1 MISKIKYNR
10 VLKDTTIV
18 DIPNI
23 RTHIPTPTD
32 IDYDR
37 GYIIRYFVR
46 KSNDE
51 GSYIYEINSD
61 EYSKLNSNP
70 FFRVVSLRWRIS
82 GEIAEVRESNRK
94 SVKLTSTE
102 MKNIGRYLANLLQF
116 HYRTSSKILNK

>member
-10 VLKDTTIV
+10 VLKDTSVV
-18 DIPNI
+18 DIPKI

-51 GSYIYEINSD
+51 GSYIYEINST

-70 FFRVVSLRWRIS
+70 FFVVISLRWRIS
-82 GEIAEVRESNRK
+82 GEIVDVRESNRK
-94 SVKLTSTE
+94 SVKLASTE

-116 HYRTSSKILNK
+116 HYRSPSRILNK